1 MPPVST
7 LPLARPK
14 NMNASSESG
23 LCATVI
29 FVGDISLLLLR
40 RIGGSR
46 VLHLHAVGPQGSND
60 GGDAVDRKVDV
71 VGGGRPAGTEP
82 YGRAG
87 AIANRADCLKHM
99 RWRLASGT
107 AGRTS

>member
-46 VLHLHAVGPQGSND
+46 VLHFHTVGPQRTND
-60 GGDAVDRKVDV
+60 RGDAIDREVDVV
-71 VGGGRPAGTEP
+71 VGGGPAETEP
-82 YGRAG
+82 DGRAG
-87 AIANRADCLKHM
+87 AIADRTNRLKHM
-99 RWRLASGT
+99 RWRLASGA
-107 AGRTS
+107 AGRTG

>member
-7 LPLARPK
+7 WPLARPK

-29 FVGDISLLLLR
+29 FVADISLLLLR
-40 RIGGSR
+40 RISGSR

-60 GGDAVDRKVDV
+60 GGHTVDRKVDV
-71 VGGGRPAGTEP
+71 MVGGRPAETEP
-82 YGRAG
+82 DGRAS
-87 AIANRADCLKHM
+87 ALADRADCLKHM
-99 RWRLASGT
+99 RWRLASGA
-107 AGRTS
+107 AGRTG